1 MNTLV
6 SAFWGEG
13 ISDERFLPVMIQRT
27 LEALMLQCA
36 QGEWE
41 ILEPLVIHPDRNIV
55 GFVNQVQDLAQQ
67 AHGFHLLFIHT
78 DADAPE
84 EAHKAIRFKINPAIQ
99 AVQNAPQTI
108 EYCREII
115 PVIPVVK
122 IENWKLSDSDALREA
137 LATELDDTALGLN
150 LGTKQLEQKSDAK
163 ELLATI
169 LSKIN
174 ENRRIPVL
182 LDDLDGALAK
192 GIHLQKIYRFQS
204 FERFVNRL
212 KTSLIAQNILKA
224 DCNPR
229 F

>member
-13 ISDERFLPVMIQRT
+13 ISDERFLPVLIQRT

-36 QGEWE
+36 QGEWDV
-41 ILEPLVIHPDRNIV
+41 LEPLIIHPNRNIE
-55 GFVNQVQDLAQQ
+55 GFVNQVQDLAHQ

-84 EAHKAIRFKINPAIQ
+84 EALKAIPFKINPAIL

-108 EYCREII
+108 AYCREII

-122 IENWKLSDSDALREA
+122 VENWKLSDSDALREA
-137 LATELDDTALGLN
+137 LATELDDVALGLN
-150 LGTKQLEQKSDAK
+150 LGIRQLEQKGDSK

-182 LDDLDGALAK
+182 LEDLDGALAK
-192 GIHLQKIYRFQS
+192 GIYLQKIY
-204 FERFVNRL
+204 VY
-212 KTSLIAQNILKA
+212 
-224 DCNPR
+224 
-229 F
+229 